1 MKIFI
6 DTSALLAVLNRDD
19 KFHDSAAKEWVR
31 LIESEYSLLSSNY
44 IMIETIALLQRR
56 FGTDAVRLLISDV
69 QPLIKLVWVDESIH
83 ESALNVVK
91 TINQRNLSLV
101 DCTSF
106 EIMRQLGIEHVFSFD
121 SHFSEQGFRV
131 IPEP

>member
-106 EIMRQLGIEHVFSFD
+106 EIMRQLGIENVFSFD